1 MIMKARKKPVIVDVV
16 LFDRKKA
23 ESNFA
28 KHYPMVVDMATM
40 TTAHGTME
48 REDRFYIRTL
58 EGPMTVSEGDYIIE
72 GVQGEFY
79 PCKPDIFQQT
89 YDFI

>member
-1 MIMKARKKPVIVDVV
+1 MKARKKPVIVDVV

-28 KHYPMVVDMATM
+28 KDYPMVVDIATM
-40 TTAHGTME
+40 TTAPGTME
-48 REDRFYIRTL
+48 REDRFYIWTL
-58 EGPMTVSEGDYIIE
+58 EGAMTVSEGDYIIE

-79 PCKPDIFQQT
+79 PCKPDIFRQT